1 MATIYFIT
9 GKISLNIFHQE
20 TIVTVSAFAP
30 EGFALA
36 GALIFGKSVLPGIF
50 LGQLALALSSHLSFG
65 AAFGIGAVNTAEA
78 ALAMM
83 LFHRFKLNRHLTTMR
98 DLTGMTLMILF
109 ILQPFSAIFGNLFLS
124 FTYPLTSVE
133 FVKNTLLWWFG
144 NVMGQVLFTPLLL
157 LLYDNRRH
165 LNLWKIVSV
174 VVIFTAI
181 NIFFQGYLDTENTSI
196 LLIATLPLTIY
207 IATRNITY
215 GALAAVTVSLSTI
228 ILKHYA
234 QGVFAGGE
242 SAILNIIDLNFFALS
257 HVVLALL
264 VGVLFREKEEAI
276 RHLKAM
282 AHYDYLT
289 GLPNRHLLRE
299 RIHHSVYIAQNTG
312 TQNAICFVD
321 LDGFKAIND
330 TYGHHIGDQLLK
342 EVVYVLQTHTRA
354 GDDLLRLGGDE
365 FLIIYNSIHDENE
378 LKEKLTRIL
387 KDVEN
392 IREVEGCGIDVS
404 LSIGVAWCPKHGVSV
419 KELVETADNAMYAA
433 KKAGK
438 NRYVIA
444 TLIQDTY

>member
-1 MATIYFIT
+1 MALVYFVT
-9 GKISLNIFHQE
+9 GKISLNILHQDM
-20 TIVTVSAFAP
+20 IVTIAAFAP

-36 GALIFGKSVLPGIF
+36 GALIFGQSVLPGIF
-50 LGQLALALSSHLSFG
+50 LGQTVLALTSHLSPI
-65 AAFGIGAVNTAEA
+65 AAIGIGAVNTAEA
-78 ALAMM
+78 ALAVM
-83 LFHRFKLNRHLTTMR
+83 LFHRFKLNRHLTTIR
-98 DLTGMTLMILF
+98 DLIGLTLLIIF
-109 ILQPFSAIFGNLFLS
+109 VLQPFSALFGNLFLMLAHPVGWDD
-124 FTYPLTSVE
+124 FA
-133 FVKNTLLWWFG
+133 KNVFFWWFG

-157 LLYDNRRH
+157 LLYDNRRR
-165 LNLWKIVSV
+165 LSLWKMLV
-174 VVIFTAI
+174 VVASFSAI
-181 NIFFQGYLDTENTSI
+181 NVFFQGYLDTENTSV

-215 GALAAVTVSLSTI
+215 GTLSAVTVSLSSI
-228 ILKHYA
+228 ILIHYA
-234 QGVFAGGE
+234 QGLFARGE
-242 SAILNIIDLNFFALS
+242 SAILNIVDLNFFALS

-299 RIHHSVYIAQNTG
+299 RIHHSVYIAQSTQ
-312 TQNAICFVD
+312 TQNSICFVD

-342 EVVYVLQTHTRA
+342 EVVYILQTHTRA

-365 FLIIYNSIHDENE
+365 FLIIYNSIHNETE
-378 LKEKLTRIL
+378 LKEKLTQIL

-392 IREVEGCGIDVS
+392 IREIEGCSINVS
-404 LSIGVAWCPKHGVSV
+404 LSIGISWCPKHGVSV
-419 KELVETADNAMYAA
+419 KDLMETADNAMYAA

-444 TLIQDTY
+444 A